1 MLINSATT
9 PACKLHAIRAP
20 GARNQEQQEEQEQQE
35 RQERQEQQD
44 RQELDLAFYLFTYLW
59 AEM

>member
-35 RQERQEQQD
+35 QQE

-59 AEM
+59 AEMWN